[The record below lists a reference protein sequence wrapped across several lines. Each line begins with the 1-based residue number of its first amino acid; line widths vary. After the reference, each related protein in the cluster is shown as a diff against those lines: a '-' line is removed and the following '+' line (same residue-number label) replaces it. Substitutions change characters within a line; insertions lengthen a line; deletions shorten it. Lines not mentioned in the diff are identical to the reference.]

1 MYVKKQEELKPSP
14 EFGHSNYDLLRG
26 AAGKGNSKK
35 LDIFND
41 SSGEHGTL
49 QKMAKS
55 TLNLLQRILLGGCIG
70 CALSIFCYFSLLP
83 VPIHGNESAVGE
95 EPDFPVQKSVINVV
109 LVGATG
115 DLAQKESEF
124 DIYFFAGA
132 REAVSKGK
140 QTLANIFANRIPC
153 GDDTHCFQAYTAYSL
168 RWQYVMLKGPDA
180 YRELD
185 SAIRDRLQSQKL
197 VERGRLFYLS
207 IPPSAFGSVADNIGR
222 DARPIPG
229 GWLRVILEKPFG
241 TDLAS
246 AHALRERLEQSGLAW
261 GEMHFVDHYLGK
273 ELLAKSEMRRSGS
286 GHGAAGKVLDA
297 ALGQWAWFRRLNR
310 DILDPLWNHAFVDR
324 VEIVM
329 KEKESVSGRTSFYE
343 GVGVVRDVFQNH
355 LTQVMAMVGMELPG
369 TVSREAVRTAKE
381 QFLRQVVP
389 AKVANGV
396 QGQYDGYATEVEAG
410 MPTPE

>member
-115 DLAQKESEF
+115 DLAQKYLYSSFFRIYLESEF

-273 ELLAKSEMRRSGS
+273 ELVRAIL
-286 GHGAAGKVLDA
+286 H
-297 ALGQWAWFRRLNR
+297 FRMLNR